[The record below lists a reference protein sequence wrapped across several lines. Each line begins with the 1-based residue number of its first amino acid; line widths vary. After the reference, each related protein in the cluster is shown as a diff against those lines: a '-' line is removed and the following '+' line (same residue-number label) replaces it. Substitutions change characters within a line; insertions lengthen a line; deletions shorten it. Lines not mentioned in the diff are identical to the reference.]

1 MPSYVYL
8 VTNIINQKI
17 YIGKTN
23 NKNVRWS
30 QHKSK
35 SKKFRGLF
43 LNAIRK
49 YGYTNF
55 NFEIIKE
62 CNTEDEAYEYE
73 RVLVELFNTRNRKIG
88 YNVAEGGGGGSKGYK
103 VKDKIKLYFKNK
115 YTGSKS
121 IRAKFTDNDIIQ
133 ILTEYSTGNYTTY
146 YLANKYNCGKS
157 TIIRIINGTVY
168 SNVNF
173 DRTNFKLIGND
184 NRYKNMPRG
193 ELSKACKLSDDNV
206 NNIRKLYLTN
216 NYSYQK
222 LADMFNVSKQ
232 NIYFII
238 KNKSRKNILI

>member
-1 MPSYVYL
+1 MISYVYL

-23 NKNVRWS
+23 NKNIRWS

-35 SKKFRGLF
+35 AKKCKGLF

-62 CNTEDEAYEYE
+62 CNIEDEAHEYE
-73 RVLVELFNTRNRKIG
+73 RVLIKLFNTRNTKIG
-88 YNVAEGGGGGSKGYK
+88 YNVAEGGGGSKGYK
-103 VKDKIKLYFKNK
+103 VKDDIKLYFKNK

-121 IRAKFTDNDIIQ
+121 IRSKFTDNDIIQ
-133 ILTEYSTGNYTTY
+133 ILSEYSTGNYTTY
-146 YLANKYNCGKS
+146 YLANKYHCGKS
-157 TIIRIINGTVY
+157 TMIRIISGMTY
-168 SNVNF
+168 SNINF
-173 DRTNFKLIGND
+173 DRTNFKLLGNN
-184 NRYKNMPRG
+184 NRYKNMQRG

-206 NNIRKLYLTN
+206 NDIRKLYLTN

-222 LADMFNVSKQ
+222 LADIFNVSKQ
-232 NIYFII
+232 NIYSII
-238 KNKSRKNILI
+238 KNKSRKIF